1 MKKKHYTDEE
11 ELKVTDYN
19 STGTTVRWLITRENE
34 GAPRYALRRFEIQPE
49 GKIGLHGHPEEHEIY
64 CLNGKGEV
72 FTSKDKFGIKKDDV
86 LYVPPEE
93 EHGYKNTGDE
103 PLVFLCII
111 PYLD

>member
-1 MKKKHYTDEE
+1 MKRKHYTDVE
-11 ELKVTDYN
+11 ELKVTDYE

-34 GAPRYALRRFEIQPE
+34 GAPRYALRRFEIQP
-49 GKIGLHGHPEEHEIY
+49 GGQIGLHGHPQEHEIY
-64 CLNGKGEV
+64 CLMGRGVV
-72 FTSKDKFGIKKDDV
+72 FTSDKKYDIKKDDV

-93 EHGYKNTGDE
+93 KHGYKNTTDE

>member
-11 ELKVTDYN
+11 ELQVTDYE
-19 STGTTVRWLITRENE
+19 STGTTVRWLITREKE

-49 GKIGLHGHPEEHEIY
+49 GQIGLHEHPQEHEIY
-64 CLNGKGEV
+64 CLHGKGEV
-72 FTSKDKFGIKKDDV
+72 YTSKEKFEIKKDDV
-86 LYVPPEE
+86 LYVPPDEK
-93 EHGYKNTGDE
+93 HGYKNTGDE